1 LFPESQHSLM
11 AVVHARTP
19 IFGEGPDGG
28 PLMTQS
34 ELNRSKSIA
43 FTRVFDPSGEVQTAS
58 LSWRAQLQAANRV
71 AGELPDFQ
79 AYDQTNIELVPVLA
93 ELPQLSSG
101 LLLREGGTLI
111 WVSERGRSEALSLG
125 VDGSSA
131 LLLAATARKSE
142 LSLLVNHSD
151 YGGRIVRLGG
161 PRLETVSSVQGTPSA
176 LAVATDGALSPFF
189 NPVGI
194 DPPSAQD
201 PAMIRRGRELQ
212 RLPAWNTVRLAS
224 DPECAPSADD
234 QRVLVRTEQSWL
246 ALEMP
251 SLGPQ
256 TSAEDMPM
264 LAVVRVN
271 PRRFCLEAA
280 ELGVPAVEWSN
291 SSVPLRVIMTTGAQA
306 AAGKVGFALGA
317 EYRQA
322 LSCSLQPQ

>member
-1 LFPESQHSLM
+1 M
-11 AVVHARTP
+11 K
-19 IFGEGPDGG
+19 
-28 PLMTQS
+28 QS

-43 FTRVFDPSGEVQTAS
+43 FTRVFDPSGEVQSGS

-79 AYDQTNIELVPVLA
+79 PYDQTDIDLLPVLA
-93 ELPQLSSG
+93 EHPKLSDG
-101 LLLREGGTLI
+101 LLLREGGALI
-111 WVSERGRSEALSLG
+111 WLADRGRSEALSLG
-125 VDGSSA
+125 VDGSNTM
-131 LLLAATARKSE
+131 LLAAVARQGE
-142 LSLLVNHSD
+142 LSVLVSNSD
-151 YGGRIVRLGG
+151 YGSRVVRLGG
-161 PRLETVSSVQGTPSA
+161 PRLETISSVPGNPDA

-201 PAMIRRGRELQ
+201 PALILRGRELQ

-224 DPECAPSADD
+224 DSECAPSADD
-234 QRVLVRTEQSWL
+234 QRVLVRAEHSWL

-251 SLGPQ
+251 SSTPQ
-256 TSAEDMPM
+256 TNAQDTPM
-264 LAVVRVN
+264 LAIVRVN
-271 PRRFCLEAA
+271 PRRFCLEAV
-280 ELGVPAVEWSN
+280 ELLSSTVEWSS

-322 LSCSLQPQ
+322 LSCTLLPR